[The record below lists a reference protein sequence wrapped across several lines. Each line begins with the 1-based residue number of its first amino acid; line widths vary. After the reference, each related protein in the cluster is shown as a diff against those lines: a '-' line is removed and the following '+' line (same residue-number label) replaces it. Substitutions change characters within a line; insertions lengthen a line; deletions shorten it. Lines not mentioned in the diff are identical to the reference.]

1 MGNGVV
7 GQVLTCLWMKTTE
20 PSNLQ
25 VPPCLSTCSMR
36 SIWRNR
42 MPRIADV
49 ANTWPFEP
57 TDNTTMEAT
66 TTIKSEK

>member
-1 MGNGVV
+1 
-7 GQVLTCLWMKTTE
+7 
-20 PSNLQ
+20 
-25 VPPCLSTCSMR
+25 
-36 SIWRNR
+36 

-66 TTIKSEK
+66 TTIKSENKNKTVYNNLYAVYNGNYRTTA